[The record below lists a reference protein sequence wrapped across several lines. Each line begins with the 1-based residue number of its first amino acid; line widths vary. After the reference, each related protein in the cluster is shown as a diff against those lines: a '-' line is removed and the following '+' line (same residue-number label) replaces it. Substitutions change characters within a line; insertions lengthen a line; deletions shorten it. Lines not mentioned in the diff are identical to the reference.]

1 MRRVAN
7 ALNSRSFSGAQNGGR
22 TAKNSESDK
31 STTSTGISLLEKDHN
46 ELRTVFDAFTTLKD
60 KNGNEEKKKDLV
72 NQMVDLLKVHTYI
85 EEKVF
90 YPEIRKVLP
99 ELDFT
104 VLESY
109 EEHHVADTLCKELS
123 RMSPSDENFV
133 AKTSVLIDS
142 VTRHMSD
149 EEQNL
154 FPTVRNGFTN
164 DQLQDLGKRMAS
176 LKLNKEKDSWRVL

>member
-1 MRRVAN
+1 M
-7 ALNSRSFSGAQNGGR
+7 SSKKEKESTRSKQ
-22 TAKNSESDK
+22 D
-31 STTSTGISLLEKDHN
+31 GIALLEKDHN
-46 ELRTVFDAFTTLKD
+46 ELRTVFDAFTALKD

-154 FPTVRNGFTN
+154 FPTVRDGLTN
-164 DQLQDLGKRMAS
+164 EQLQDLGKRMAE
-176 LKLNKEKDSWRVL
+176 LKAEQGKGFVESVVSGIKSAIF

>member
-1 MRRVAN
+1 M
-7 ALNSRSFSGAQNGGR
+7 SS
-22 TAKNSESDK
+22 KKDKESTKPKRERAAESKD
-31 STTSTGISLLEKDHN
+31 GIGLLEKDHN
-46 ELRTVFDAFTTLKD
+46 ELRTVFDAFAELKD

-133 AKTSVLIDS
+133 AKTSVLMDT

-149 EEQNL
+149 EEQNF
-154 FPTVRNGFTN
+154 FPTVRDGLTN
-164 DQLQDLGKRMAS
+164 EQLQDLGKRMAE
-176 LKLNKEKDSWRVL
+176 LKAEQGERLVGSVEGGNKKPSI